1 MDKQYKKRDLPKP
14 ATLRDVV
21 PSRRPGLAAAAIVAV
36 NGVVV
41 SALMTG
47 AGLHLIAL
55 AVVGPLTVALT
66 RRPQIGLLVLAALV
80 PFDGLLLLVPRLP
93 AMAAGWKE
101 ALVLGTLVATFLAPP
116 SARAATARRLPGW
129 VPAAGGLLVLGLA
142 SALVV
147 GGLQAAW
154 GLKIAFFFVLVAVI
168 VWRCPLDAGERD
180 TLVTILCVAGFVTAV
195 YGLIQQI
202 MGPAK
207 LHELGY
213 EYNTAIRTT
222 GGFLRSFSSFDNP
235 FGFGYFLML
244 VLLVGIPH
252 ALDRPE
258 RLRSRIFLLASPV
271 VVAGLASTF
280 VRGAWV
286 GLFVGLA
293 YLGASRFPRL
303 LLGLPV
309 ALVGLLLL
317 PAGVSSAA
325 FSSSSGVERV
335 VGWEANV
342 SEITSS
348 PLGVGLGSSNAAAE
362 KVAGSGRT
370 ATVFHPDN
378 EYYRAVYELGVLG
391 LWLTVLLLV
400 SAFLSTRAAAV
411 GPDGVFALAVSAT
424 VLAAAAASVVATY
437 FDTFPN
443 NVYFWL
449 LLGVVA
455 TEGVS
460 ESRPGPQRT
469 PIISRTPS

>member
-1 MDKQYKKRDLPKP
+1 MVSP
-14 ATLRDVV
+14 
-21 PSRRPGLAAAAIVAV
+21 RRPGLAAAAIVAV

-41 SALMTG
+41 FALMTG
-47 AGLHLIAL
+47 AGVYLIAL
-55 AVVGPLTVALT
+55 AVVGPLAVALT
-66 RRPQIGLLVLAALV
+66 RRPQIGLLVLAGLV
-80 PFDGLLLLVPRLP
+80 PFDGLLLLAPGLP
-93 AMAAGWKE
+93 AVAAGWKE
-101 ALVLGTLVATFLAPP
+101 ALVLGTLVATVVAPR
-116 SARAATARRLPGW
+116 SARPAFERRLPGW
-129 VPAAGGLLVLGLA
+129 VPAVCGLLVLALA

-147 GGLQAAW
+147 GGWQAAW
-154 GLKIAFFFVLVAVI
+154 GLKIGFFFVLVTVI

-180 TLVTILCVAGFVTAV
+180 TLVTILCVAGFLTAV
-195 YGLIQQI
+195 YGLVQQI

-207 LHELGY
+207 LHAMGY
-213 EYNTAIRTT
+213 EYNTTIRTT
-222 GGFLRSFSSFDNP
+222 GGFLRTFSSFDNP

-252 ALDRPE
+252 ALDRPD

-271 VVAGLASTF
+271 LVAGLASTF

-293 YLGASRFPRL
+293 YLGARRFPRL
-303 LLGLPV
+303 LLVLPF

-317 PAGVSSAA
+317 PTGVSSAA
-325 FSSSSGVERV
+325 LSSSSGVERV
-335 VGWEANV
+335 AGWEANV
-342 SEITSS
+342 SAITGS

-362 KVAGSGRT
+362 KVAGTGRS
-370 ATVFHPDN
+370 ATVYHPDN

-400 SAFLSTRAAAV
+400 SAFLSTRAASMGA
-411 GPDGVFALAVSAT
+411 DGVFALAVSST

-455 TEGVS
+455 TQGAS
-460 ESRPGPQRT
+460 ESRGDPQRT
-469 PIISRTPS
+469 PITSRMPS